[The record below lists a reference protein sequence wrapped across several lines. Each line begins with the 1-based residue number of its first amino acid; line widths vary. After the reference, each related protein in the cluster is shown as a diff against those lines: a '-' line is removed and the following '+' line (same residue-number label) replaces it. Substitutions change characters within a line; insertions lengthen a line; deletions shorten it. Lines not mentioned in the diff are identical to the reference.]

1 MTLSGSPIETLAT
14 EPMADDDAD
23 ADEATGPSSA
33 AKAALLEV
41 NVGQLAQELVDKVR
55 SFTDVDDLLK
65 GVAVFRQR
73 LSGLR
78 TGAAMAS
85 ALHSFC
91 GSLLTTR

>member
-1 MTLSGSPIETLAT
+1 M
-14 EPMADDDAD
+14 DDDQAD

-33 AKAALLEV
+33 AKAALLEA
-41 NVGQLAQELVDKVR
+41 NVDQLAQEVVDKVR
-55 SFTDVDDLLK
+55 SFADVDDLLK
-65 GVAVFRQR
+65 GVDVFRQR

-85 ALHSFC
+85 ALHSFG